1 MILTC
6 TVFIVKECRQKKSG
20 LWSINRFNSG
30 FLWVELM
37 RPRRKNEWSYLN
49 RNLNFLRLS
58 TQEERLIMSDPVL
71 THEVLMYNPSSEM
84 FLANPK
90 SPTFA
95 TLLESIKTF
104 LAARS
109 RWMHWKESCHSRFYV
124 TQILYQ
130 SMLRMSQIFTK
141 SYLWDFFLW
150 VAKLPLFQVLHS

>member
-20 LWSINRFNSG
+20 LWYINRFNSG

-95 TLLESIKTF
+95 TLFESIKTF

-109 RWMHWKESCHSRFYV
+109 RWMHWKESCRSGFLLHKY
-124 TQILYQ
+124 Y
-130 SMLRMSQIFTK
+130 TK
-141 SYLWDFFLW
+141 ACLEWVEFSPRVIVEINFLGF
-150 VAKLPLFQVLHS
+150 ANLPLF

>member
-1 MILTC
+1 
-6 TVFIVKECRQKKSG
+6 
-20 LWSINRFNSG
+20 
-30 FLWVELM
+30 M
-37 RPRRKNEWSYLN
+37 RPQRKNEWSYLN

-109 RWMHWKESCHSRFYV
+109 R
-124 TQILYQ
+124 
-130 SMLRMSQIFTK
+130 
-141 SYLWDFFLW
+141 
-150 VAKLPLFQVLHS
+150 